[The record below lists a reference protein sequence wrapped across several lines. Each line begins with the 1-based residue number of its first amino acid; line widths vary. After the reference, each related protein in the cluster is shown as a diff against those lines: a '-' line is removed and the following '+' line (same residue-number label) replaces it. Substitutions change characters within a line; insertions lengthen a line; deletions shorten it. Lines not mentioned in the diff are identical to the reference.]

1 MTGFA
6 ASAALGY
13 KDWTFAVIFWLF
25 AVFIQIGTNFHN
37 DYSDFI
43 KGADTEKRVGQARA
57 TQKGWLKPEEVSFAA
72 LLVVGVAAV
81 IGAYLTGTQESGSFG
96 FKYMV
101 FVTITSCFNSF
112 AYTGGEFPL
121 GYVGLG
127 WVSIGYSGLGD
138 LFVFLYFG
146 IVATITPF
154 VLQTGTTPPP
164 FLWAVVMAVAG
175 HGTAIIVVNNV
186 RDRHQDCLVKK
197 RTLAVLLGGTFCRVE
212 YTCLILYPYVIVAA
226 FSYAAHQNLL
236 REFLNTTMTLA
247 RWWVWLLPCFT
258 LPLALSHIR
267 NMWTLDGGNLNP
279 FVGGTAKLQLQFCVL
294 LSFSI
299 CFAS

>member
-1 MTGFA
+1 MG
-6 ASAALGY
+6 G
-13 KDWTFAVIFWLF
+13 I
-25 AVFIQIGTNFHN
+25 
-37 DYSDFI
+37 
-43 KGADTEKRVGQARA
+43 
-57 TQKGWLKPEEVSFAA
+57 
-72 LLVVGVAAV
+72 AAV

-175 HGTAIIVVNNV
+175 
-186 RDRHQDCLVKK
+186 L
-197 RTLAVLLGGTFCRVE
+197 
-212 YTCLILYPYVIVAA
+212 
-226 FSYAAHQNLL
+226 SYAAHQNLL